1 MEDQVITTTQ
11 STEPIVVESANTSAE
26 NTAGLYQVIDQATP
40 MDSNTTYSN
49 LPKVEYQPNMSP
61 TQNLINEA
69 VQTEHAINQESN
81 AGKAMNSFLTQGYD
95 YDKNEAGSYWV
106 AGAINDNNTQ
116 MSFLQTLIN
125 EEMYDEMDL
134 QKYYYD
140 TNLATARAYA
150 AQKGKETAY
159 GFYRAAQERALA
171 EGELTGWYMPAEGRY
186 LLGQYTVAQN
196 TLENPDATPE
206 EISKANRVA
215 KAAESWFSANQITT
229 RGIKCLAMMNYE
241 ENVRHNTV
249 MGELQKQ
256 ANDIAARGAAASGA
270 AAQLQLR
277 ELKFQ
282 VEEMELQT
290 GYDFSNAIGLDNDN
304 YLGHKREDYQ
314 DLQALRGYSSTA
326 DMLVNDPGSYAAVL
340 GASSKEF
347 IDQTLRQ
354 AGKSPEEA
362 YERYQGSIGDS
373 NLKESIKN
381 NGNVLDESY
390 LNKQTYE
397 ISVDQEMKD
406 ISKDD
411 RHVYTFTTTN
421 KNGDPETRAYYKTES
436 GTFKQIKAVDDGTG
450 NKVLDVK
457 LSNGSN
463 LNEKLKFFK
472 SSGLTSNGES
482 IRVGATQDM
491 STFEGSF
498 GKKNYEFITG
508 DQKKTIEK
516 KQKEGYQLVDGA
528 ISVDNI
534 NANIVMKKKDADGKW
549 HYYEVSNTKG
559 DFKEVTQLYDIH
571 FIEIDVEV
579 GTDIGYIDMSGNPRL
594 QISGDSLK
602 ETNLEGKEGFGIEH
616 TDTYVTSRFVKLPN
630 KEGNSDTVWAYDQPD
645 GSTVYIKGVENPD
658 GGLARMQI
666 VSKEEASKSVSIDN
680 YESNKVDYNNG
691 IIATKGGKNADTIA
705 QETEGSKK
713 VDTPEVSGGSGGG
726 SGTRNSKGTDYKGE
740 STDATFEKTSVDMS
754 DRPEVLDD
762 LNKEDK
768 EKERNNINKVNV

>member
-1 MEDQVITTTQ
+1 MEDQVITST
-11 STEPIVVESANTSAE
+11 TEPTIVESANTSAE
-26 NTAGLYQVIDQATP
+26 NTAGLSQVIDQATP

-69 VQTEHAINQESN
+69 IQTEHAINQETN

-95 YDKNEAGSYWV
+95 YDKAEAGSYWV

-256 ANDIAARGAAASGA
+256 ANDIAARGAAASA
-270 AAQLQLR
+270 ASAQLQLR

-304 YLGHKREDYQ
+304 YIGHKREDYQ

-373 NLKESIKN
+373 NLKQSIKD

-397 ISVDQEMKD
+397 ISADQEMKD

-450 NKVLDVK
+450 NKVLDIK

-472 SSGLTSNGES
+472 SSELTSNGES
-482 IRVGATQDM
+482 IRVGTTQDM
-491 STFEGSF
+491 SGFKGSYTSQ
-498 GKKNYEFITG
+498 NYASITG
-508 DQKKTIEK
+508 KQDKAIKKAE
-516 KQKEGYQLVDGA
+516 KEGYQIVDGA

-534 NANIVMKKKDADGKW
+534 NANIVMKKKDSDGKW
-549 HYYEVSNTKG
+549 HYYEISNSKG
-559 DFKEVTQLYDIH
+559 EMKEVTQTYDIH
-571 FIEIDVEV
+571 FIEITAAE
-579 GTDIGYIDMSGNPRL
+579 GTDVGYIDLSGSPRF
-594 QISGDSLK
+594 STPDLK
-602 ETNLEGKEGFGIEH
+602 ETNLDGQEGFTIEH
-616 TDTYVTSRFVKLPN
+616 TDTYVSSRFI
-630 KEGNSDTVWAYDQPD
+630 TVPTEDGTTLYAYNQPD
-645 GSTVYIKGVENPD
+645 GSTCYIKGVEGPE
-658 GGLARMQI
+658 GTTPRMVIISQT
-666 VSKEEASKSVSIDN
+666 EAESMMKDKSFSQ
-680 YESNKVDYNNG
+680 NKLDYSNG
-691 IIATKGGKNADTIA
+691 IVATKGGKNADTVA

-713 VDTPEVSGGSGGG
+713 VETPTVSGGSGGG
-726 SGTRNSKGTDYKGE
+726 SDTRNSKGTDYKGE
-740 STDATFEKTSVDMS
+740 STEADFEKTSVDMS

-762 LNKEDK
+762 INKVDK